1 MDRGAEMTLEEINKL
16 GESAFMERFGDVAE
30 HSPWVAERAALSRP
44 FADREAMIDAFQ
56 RAVATATRTEQANLI
71 KAHPDLASR
80 AKLAQASAS
89 EQAGAGLD
97 GLSEDELARFTELNG
112 RYRTRFGFPF
122 IYAVKG
128 ARKAAIL
135 SAFESRLD
143 GGRVE
148 EFWTALSQ
156 VMRIVRFRLEERV
169 DG

>member
-1 MDRGAEMTLEEINKL
+1 MTLDEINGL
-16 GESAFMERFGDVAE
+16 GERAFVERFGDVAE

-56 RAVATATRTEQANLI
+56 RAVATATRAEQANLV
-71 KAHPDLASR
+71 KAHPDLAGR
-80 AKLAQASAS
+80 ARLALDSAR

-97 GLSEDELARFTELNG
+97 SLSEAELARFTLLNE
-112 RYRTRFGFPF
+112 RYRARFGFPF

-128 ARKAAIL
+128 AGKAAIL
-135 SAFESRLD
+135 AAFESRLD
-143 GGRVE
+143 GGQVE

-156 VMRIVRFRLEERV
+156 VMRIVRFRLEERL